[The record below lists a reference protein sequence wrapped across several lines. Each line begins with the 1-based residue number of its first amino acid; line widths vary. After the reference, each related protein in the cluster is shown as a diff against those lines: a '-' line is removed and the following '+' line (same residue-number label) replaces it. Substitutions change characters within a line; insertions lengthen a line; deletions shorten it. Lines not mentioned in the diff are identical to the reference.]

1 MKEYR
6 PIVLINPLKRN
17 YFLGV
22 LFLFFI
28 IFFLFQSKHQIGFL
42 FRGVSLLPIVILIFI
57 IKKIIEI
64 KYAVLVRFDDNFLRI
79 EYLDYRKRSFFVQI
93 PYSELSANI
102 SIVRAKY
109 RTYAALRIARNGEK
123 VIVIDENNTNFSRT
137 EISDIYKDIL
147 KINPSNG

>member
-6 PIVLINPLKRN
+6 PIVLINPLKKY
-17 YFLGV
+17 YFLGMI
-22 LFLFFI
+22 FLFFI
-28 IFFLFQSKHQIGFL
+28 IYFVFQGKHQIGL
-42 FRGVSLLPIVILIFI
+42 FRVVSLLPIVILIFI
-57 IKKIIEI
+57 IKEI
-64 KYAVLVRFDDNFLRI
+64 KEVKYAVLVRFDDKFLRI

-109 RTYAALRIARNGEK
+109 RNYAALRIARNGEK
-123 VIVIDENNTNFSRT
+123 VIIIDENNSNFSRT

-147 KINPSNG
+147 KLNPSNG